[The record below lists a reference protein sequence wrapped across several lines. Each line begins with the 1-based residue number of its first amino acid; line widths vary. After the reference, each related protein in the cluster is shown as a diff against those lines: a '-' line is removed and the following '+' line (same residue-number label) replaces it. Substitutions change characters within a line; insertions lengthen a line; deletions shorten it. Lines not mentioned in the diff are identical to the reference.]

1 MTGSILLAS
10 ESAETHAL
18 GEAITSLRSAPG
30 GTEQLAA
37 QIDLLTA
44 RCQAYPVETR
54 QLWDWFEGQEPCAML
69 DDLREVFEG
78 HLDLLDERIRL
89 VQEVQS
95 LAAEIDH
102 SKGPSPHEAPLTE
115 ALNDL
120 IAQRSRIGGIW
131 KRANAP
137 MPPSTEPQWT
147 TADCLAA
154 IERGEYET
162 IESILAR
169 LQAGGPLCKEDA
181 E

>member
-78 HLDLLDERIRL
+78 HLALLDERIRL

-95 LAAEIDH
+95 LATEIGRG
-102 SKGPSPHEAPLTE
+102 KGLSPHEAPLAE
-115 ALNDL
+115 ALGDL
-120 IAQRSRIGGIW
+120 AAQRSRIGGIW
-131 KRANAP
+131 ERANAP
-137 MPPSTEPQWT
+137 MPPSTEPEWT

-154 IERGEYET
+154 IERGEYESA
-162 IESILAR
+162 ESILAR
-169 LQAGGPLCKEDA
+169 LLAGGPLCKEDA